1 MRVKPN
7 ERTQS
12 VLHNLIFGDQGWAG
26 RRLLLVLA
34 GFILILLIGGIFFEW
49 PSTNAVAAR
58 WQAGSL
64 LLSLMPRL
72 FLRLV
77 AFFLSGN
84 VLRYALPPLA
94 ALVAVLALG
103 ASYLQDIYALPT
115 FWMALSYLLSSLFG
129 LDAPRLL
136 VNKGV
141 IEKDPES
148 VSSLEVIGGPGI
160 LTVNPGNAV
169 IFESSLGDLRIRPNG
184 RQLLQRFETI
194 REIVNLQDHQDRIDE
209 IHTISQEGIE
219 VLVRD
224 VQYRFRICF
233 HVHGESPQS
242 AGQSVTRR
250 TEENPYP
257 FSIRAVENMA
267 TNRLVTRDGL
277 QSWEDEV
284 KRAIRGAIVRY
295 INQNRV
301 DYLTAPRMK
310 NLDPRGA
317 LQEQLYS
324 SQMRAQLERYGA
336 ELLWINIG
344 YFDLPDQSVD
354 KERLEAWRTRWAGD
368 TNSAA
373 RLHGRGPH
381 PVPGDRARRRPGGDA
396 GQHHQGGQRADHQ
409 LQSQTELA
417 QPDHHAH
424 RRDSQIDG
432 GAHPPGR
439 AGRRAGAFARDE
451 EAMTSEKPAQP
462 GGRGVSAW
470 VAVGQWVSDGR
481 GVKVG

>member
-1 MRVKPN
+1 MRVKRD

-12 VLHNLIFGDQGWAG
+12 ILRNLAFGDQVWAT
-26 RRLLLVLA
+26 RRLLIVLA
-34 GFILILLIGGIFFEW
+34 GLILIILVGGIFFEW

-64 LLSLMPRL
+64 LLSLIPRF

-84 VLRYALPPLA
+84 VLRYALPPLT
-94 ALVAVLALG
+94 ALTAILLLG
-103 ASYLQDIYALPT
+103 ASYLQDIYKLPSFQT
-115 FWMALSYLLSSLFG
+115 ALSYLLSSLFG
-129 LDAPRLL
+129 IATPRLL

-148 VSSLEVIGGPGI
+148 VSPMEVIGGPGVLI
-160 LTVNPGNAV
+160 VNPGNAV
-169 IFESSLGDLRIRPNG
+169 IFESPLGDLRIRPNG
-184 RQLLQRFETI
+184 SQFLHRFETI

-209 IHTISQEGIE
+209 IRTISQEGIE
-219 VLVRD
+219 VLVKD

-233 HVHGESPQS
+233 HVHGESAQPS
-242 AGQSVTRR
+242 GQSLTRR

-267 TNRLVTRDGL
+267 TNRLVGKEGL

-284 KRAIRGAIVRY
+284 KRAIRGAIIRY

-301 DYLTAPRMK
+301 DYLTAPRVK
-310 NLDPRGA
+310 NLDPRGV

-324 SQMRAQLERYGA
+324 SQMRAQLERCGA

-344 YFDLPDQSVD
+344 YFDLPDQLVD

-368 TNSAA
+368 TNLLRAYTDAA
-373 RLHGRGPH
+373 RIQYQEMG
-381 PVPGDRARRRPGGDA
+381 
-396 GQHHQGGQRADHQ
+396 RADAQ
-409 LQSQTELA
+409 VEMLDSIIKAVNELTTTSNRKQNLRNLIITRIA
-417 QPDHHAH
+417 EILE
-424 RRDSQIDG
+424 SM
-432 GAHPPGR
+432 
-439 AGRRAGAFARDE
+439 AGH
-451 EAMTSEKPAQP
+451 TN
-462 GGRGVSAW
+462 
-470 VAVGQWVSDGR
+470 VGELGE
-481 GVKVG
+481 GETKEP